1 MEQESSKRLFGSN
14 GGKVG
19 GTGHC
24 IGHCIANI
32 SQLGLVTMAGSDV
45 SFEWAV
51 PECVRTRFTTRR
63 DVTQPRNGRLTTV
76 HRPALDGVL
85 RYVGNH
91 FNAFYSRMD
100 FRHVV
105 PEFCPEL
112 GAPNYKNQ
120 ALSPPDVDKMRTMH
134 CLEKETKIRQHQ
146 PTRAM
151 VLRQRLSDTRR
162 RLSSAARNDQVTKP
176 YNKTTISRPFCL
188 TNATQKISRRCG
200 SFNGFDEDSTE
211 GEKVGAV
218 MGGSGRQR
226 TSSSSKTDRSNVT
239 QEKVDVNS
247 TAGTLSYGIFWLSQ
261 VGCLHQDWKSLEK
274 SGWDI

>member
-105 PEFCPEL
+105 PEFCPRRQSVTVPSHLESRYTVKQGVCLLGVASINQTVGEVRNGTKIVSEL

-134 CLEKETKIRQHQ
+134 CLEKETK
-146 PTRAM
+146 
-151 VLRQRLSDTRR
+151 
-162 RLSSAARNDQVTKP
+162 
-176 YNKTTISRPFCL
+176 
-188 TNATQKISRRCG
+188 
-200 SFNGFDEDSTE
+200 
-211 GEKVGAV
+211 
-218 MGGSGRQR
+218 
-226 TSSSSKTDRSNVT
+226 
-239 QEKVDVNS
+239 
-247 TAGTLSYGIFWLSQ
+247 
-261 VGCLHQDWKSLEK
+261 
-274 SGWDI
+274 